1 MTESIKYS
9 TEYGSIIVI
18 DDLFSDF
25 LINKV
30 LKSILTMPLIKGTP
44 ESGGFDTISFDMGA
58 RVCGFNFNNV
68 YNLIYER
75 LKSYLL
81 KEFGIS
87 VIFDGSKIGNP
98 SIKIQNP
105 GQYHVVHSDYAY
117 SNSTANIASKILNI
131 NSISSIICLSSNYVG
146 GRLIFPDENISVDM
160 KAGSACVFTSTG
172 HRHGVTEVLGGVR
185 YSLLN
190 FGEVI

>member
-9 TEYGSIIVI
+9 TEHGSIIVI
-18 DDLFSDF
+18 DGLFSEF
-25 LINKV
+25 LMSKV
-30 LKSILTMPLIKGTP
+30 LKSILAMPVVIGTP

-58 RVCGFNFNNV
+58 KVNGFTFNKI

-75 LKSYLL
+75 LKNYLL
-81 KEFGIS
+81 KEFDIRA
-87 VIFDGSKIGNP
+87 IFDGSKIGNP

-105 GQYHVVHSDYAY
+105 GQHHVVHSDYEY
-117 SNSTANIASKILNI
+117 SNSDANKASKILEI
-131 NSISSIICLSSNYVG
+131 NSISSVICLSSNYSG
-146 GRLIFPDENISVDM
+146 GALIFPDDGIAVDM

-172 HRHGVTEVLGGVR
+172 HRHGVTEVMGGVR

-190 FGEVI
+190 FGEAI